1 VRWQTRRLTDYITI
15 TIFVLDMAER
25 LEGRLL
31 QDGGIFVGVSG
42 SYGEANSNVGH
53 VGNDVE
59 EWKSSSRDGQ
69 RWEC

>member
-1 VRWQTRRLTDYITI
+1 M
-15 TIFVLDMAER
+15 LDMAER

-53 VGNDVE
+53 VENVKV
-59 EWKSSSRDGQ
+59 WKSGSRSRQ

>member
-1 VRWQTRRLTDYITI
+1 
-15 TIFVLDMAER
+15 MAER